1 MTVYGKWKGGGE
13 ARREESGSVNAT
25 WLRNSSVP
33 WVSKQPTARCVLL
46 FLRNLMLS
54 ELPGGM
60 GTKLIEQ
67 FCFL

>member
-33 WVSKQPTARCVLL
+33 GSLNNPPLDVSS
-46 FLRNLMLS
+46 FFS
-54 ELPGGM
+54 E
-60 GTKLIEQ
+60 T
-67 FCFL
+67 